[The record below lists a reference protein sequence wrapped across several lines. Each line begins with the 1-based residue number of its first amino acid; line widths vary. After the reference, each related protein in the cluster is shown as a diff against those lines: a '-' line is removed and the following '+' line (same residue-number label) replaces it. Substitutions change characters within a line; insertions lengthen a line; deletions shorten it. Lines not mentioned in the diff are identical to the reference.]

1 MYHVSWST
9 QEGPGQEAAHVL
21 HVSACDSCSSQTGT
35 TKKEGGWGRLLLHM
49 QTAKKYKTNDAKHAE
64 TRGSTR

>member
-35 TKKEGGWGRLLLHM
+35 TKKEGGWGRLGEQLPVRFLFFF
-49 QTAKKYKTNDAKHAE
+49 TNW
-64 TRGSTR
+64 